1 MCKIAL
7 PFSHWRSNTNNHVYL
22 SLLFSVLVDVDASIT
37 FRIGPSSDEVS
48 NFIYKLG
55 IHHFDELLNAE
66 VEQAI
71 RALVSN
77 TTHDQVNDLREEF
90 AATMLSTLAMKFSVY
105 GVTILNI
112 LITNV
117 VLPPDIR
124 NQLENATALQ
134 LEIAEQEKIHEN
146 RLRVVQ
152 DEVARSI
159 ETLRTSNRRKVQ
171 DIEAQMKQNDIE
183 RLEMEEAARARARL
197 EEIKAMA
204 EADVALKK
212 CIGDANLEKIK
223 ARQHAENVLKK
234 SQLQCQAIKIKVE
247 TEVKIELEKS
257 QAGLVVAESRAVR
270 IAFLRCGDSRL
281 LFDRLH
287 NF

>member
-1 MCKIAL
+1 M
-7 PFSHWRSNTNNHVYL
+7 
-22 SLLFSVLVDVDASIT
+22 
-37 FRIGPSSDEVS
+37 S

-55 IHHFDELLNAE
+55 VNHFDELLNAE
-66 VEQAI
+66 VEQAV
-71 RALVSN
+71 RTLVCN
-77 TTHDQVNDLREEF
+77 VAHDQVNDLREEF

-105 GVTILNI
+105 GVTILNV

-152 DEVARSI
+152 DEAARSI
-159 ETLRTSNRRKVQ
+159 ETLRISNRRKVQ
-171 DIEAQMKQNDIE
+171 DIEAQMKQNNIE

-212 CIGDANLEKIK
+212 CVGDTNLEKIK

-234 SQLQCQAIKIKVE
+234 SQLQCQAIKIEAE

-270 IAFLRCGDSRL
+270 IAFLRCGDSR
-281 LFDRLH
+281 FFVRSTP
-287 NF
+287 